1 MRKMVITLLAL
12 GLFAASTAFAA
23 NPVRISQVYGGGGG
37 SSVWTY
43 DYVELFNSGSCPAAI
58 GGWSIQYGSSA
69 GTVFGSSATNCAFIP
84 AGAIIPACGY
94 YLVQVGSSGG
104 TGTLDPWPAGG
115 PDLINLAGPSM
126 AAGAGKVALINDQ
139 VFPTACAGNS
149 VGGRYVDVVG
159 YGTGTTCYEGT
170 GPSVTLTSSS
180 VAVRKL
186 GGMTDTDANPTDF
199 PNPAT
204 GTNSVTIHNSTSGTN
219 PSCTVNTTTGAC
231 CLRYDMGWCII
242 TTAAD
247 CAAQRIP
254 GVFLGVCTTCGSGFP
269 PFCPTPTPATRSTW
283 GQVKTI
289 YR

>member
-43 DYVELFNSGSCPAAI
+43 DYVELFNSGGCPAAI

-104 TGTLDPWPAGG
+104 TGSLDPWPAGG

-126 AAGAGKVALINDQ
+126 AAGAGKVALINTS

-149 VGGRYVDVVG
+149 VGGLFTDVVG

-170 GPSVTLTSSS
+170 GPAGTLTSSS
-180 VAVRKL
+180 VEVRN
-186 GGMTDTDANPTDF
+186 GAGMTDTDANPSDF
-199 PNPAT
+199 TVT
-204 GTNSVTIHNSTSGTN
+204 GTNFVTIHNSTSATN
-219 PSCTVNTTTGAC
+219 PSCTVTTTGAC
-231 CLRYDMGWCII
+231 CLRHTTYGACLV

-247 CAAQRIP
+247 CAVQGGI
-254 GVFLGVCTTCGSGFP
+254 FLGVCIPCDTGVCG
-269 PFCPTPTPATRSTW
+269 TPATKATW